1 MMKRISYKLIS
12 VLIVLIFLSC
22 SVVTDVNAN
31 DYIENMN
38 KKTLL
43 KSFETN
49 IKRLARIDS
58 LLNTSFFTEL
68 IEASESVIEKRSYEE
83 GVSWIVLC
91 KEKICWNY
99 IVVNIPEY

>member
-1 MMKRISYKLIS
+1 MKNVTQKVIM
-12 VLIVLIFLSC
+12 VLIAIIFLSC
-22 SVVTDVNAN
+22 TVMKDITAN
-31 DYIENMN
+31 DFIENMN

-49 IKRLARIDS
+49 ISRLARIDS

-68 IEASESVIEKRSYEE
+68 IEASESIIEKRSYEE
-83 GVSWIVLC
+83 GVSWIVMC
-91 KEKICWNY
+91 KENICWNY